1 MAERPYWAFLFDDF
15 INQTEITKLKAR
27 LEPLEVAIYERTQEL
42 SSTPESDELR
52 SIHSACKKILEI
64 KTHQLG
70 FPPITASDS

>member
-27 LEPLEVAIYERTQEL
+27 LEPLEFAIYERAQEL
-42 SSTPESDELR
+42 SSMPESEELR
-52 SIHSACKKILEI
+52 AIHAACKKILEI

-70 FPPITASDS
+70 FPPISTSDS